1 MSGSRPPSLVI
12 PSRGA
17 HPELLDGLVS
27 LGCPTV
33 IVRTSADFSYSGL
46 ASVIDDFG
54 PLCIH
59 RWWNAGLRTVEAAGT
74 RYALVVNDDV
84 SLPPD
89 APAEMAERMQA
100 TDAWLCG
107 ADPVAMT
114 GWCWMLDLTSPLRP
128 DERFRWFFGD
138 NDLWL
143 RAEQA
148 GRLTG
153 VNVGAVH
160 HHANEATAASPEL
173 ADVIRADEALFRQKW
188 G

>member
-1 MSGSRPPSLVI
+1 MADVALVV
-12 PSRGA
+12 PTRGD
-17 HPELLDGLVS
+17 HPDLLAGLVD
-27 LGCPTV
+27 LGLPTV
-33 IVRTSADFSYSGL
+33 IVRTAPFDFATTAL
-46 ASVIDDFG
+46 VIDDFG
-54 PLCIH
+54 PVNIH
-59 RWWNAGLRTVEAAGT
+59 RWWNTGLDVLQT

-89 APAEMAERMQA
+89 APAEMVDRLQRD
-100 TDAWLCG
+100 DAWLCG

-143 RAEQA
+143 RAGQA
-148 GRLTG
+148 GKLTG
-153 VNVGAVH
+153 LNVGAVH